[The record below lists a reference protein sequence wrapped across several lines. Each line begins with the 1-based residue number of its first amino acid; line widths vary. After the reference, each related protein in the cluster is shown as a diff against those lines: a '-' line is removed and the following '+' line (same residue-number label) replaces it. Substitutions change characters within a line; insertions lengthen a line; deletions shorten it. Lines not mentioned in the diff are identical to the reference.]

1 MSYAIMSNYFYRD
14 LQLEGMLLYDTEQD
28 LLATDSQ
35 VYWFWTRDLG
45 DDVLSSNLYS
55 RLILDLLLNSDG
67 VTPKRGVIYTNW
79 QITTSKLISL
89 YLKKDAR

>member
-1 MSYAIMSNYFYRD
+1 MSNYFYRD
-14 LQLEGMLLYDTEQD
+14 IQLEGMLLYDTEQD

-55 RLILDLLLNSDG
+55 RLILDLIAFEFWRCH
-67 VTPKRGVIYTNW
+67 P
-79 QITTSKLISL
+79 
-89 YLKKDAR
+89 